1 MFSPSNTCSKLM
13 FMKKNYIFP
22 FSVEEH
28 NIQEPTMD
36 INAHIKFTHTINW
49 LNVFPIVHDICK
61 LEI

>member
-1 MFSPSNTCSKLM
+1 
-13 FMKKNYIFP
+13 MKKKTIFL